1 MSDMTLAFDSQS
13 AFRALMDATAHPGT
27 IKTLRGSAAPA
38 PLMPATAAVIA
49 SLADYET
56 PVWLDA
62 ALRDAPAVVDW
73 IRFTTGAPLIDDPGQ
88 AAFALIADARS
99 LPDFGRF
106 ALGSEEYPDR
116 ATTLIVQIERFSGES
131 FSLSG
136 PGLKDA
142 QPFAAEPLPDDF
154 MERCAANRALFP
166 RGLDLILVAGDR
178 IAALPRSVRVSRK
191 S

>member
-1 MSDMTLAFDSQS
+1 MSDMSLAFDSQS
-13 AFRALMDATAHPGT
+13 AFRALMDATARPGS
-27 IKTLRGSAAPA
+27 IKTLRGNTAPA

-62 ALRDAPAVVDW
+62 ALRDAPTAVDW

-99 LPDFGRF
+99 LPDFGHF

-116 ATTLIVQIERFSGES
+116 AATLVVQIERFAGEA

-142 QPFAAEPLPDDF
+142 QILAAEPLPGDF
-154 MERCAANRALFP
+154 AERCAANRELFP
-166 RGLDLILVAGDR
+166 RGVDLILVAGDA
-178 IAALPRSVRVSRK
+178 ITALPRSVRISRRT
-191 S
+191 